1 MKKEVKTGILLVTM
15 LATMLSNASK
25 PEMAEK
31 NFKIENTTLS
41 INNVKQGQQLII
53 KDSNGIVLYKEM
65 IDRSGVYKKGFD
77 LTSLPNGE
85 YYFELD
91 KDTEVQVIPFKVAMN
106 KVEFLKEK
114 ETKFFKPVI
123 RLKDNKILLSRL
135 SFNQKPLEVKIY
147 YEDNSYYSSDYLLL
161 HSEKFK
167 DTKVIERVYELDKSK
182 KGSYKV
188 VVKTEGREF
197 TESITI

>member
-161 HSEKFK
+161 HTEKFK

>member
-1 MKKEVKTGILLVTM
+1 MKKEVKTGILLVSM

-25 PEMAEK
+25 PEMVEK

-41 INNVKQGQQLII
+41 IHNVKQGQQLLI
-53 KDSNGIVLYKEM
+53 KDSDGIVIYKEM
-65 IDRSGVYKKGFD
+65 IDKSGAYKKGFD
-77 LTSLPNGE
+77 LTALPNGD

-91 KDTEVQVIPFKVAMN
+91 KDIEVQVMPFKVVMN

-123 RLKDNKILLSRL
+123 RFKDNKILLSRL
-135 SFNQKPLEVKIY
+135 SFDQKPLEVKVY
-147 YEDNSYYSSDYLLL
+147 YEDNSYYGGDYLLL

-167 DTKVIERVYELDKSK
+167 DSKLIERVYQIDNLK

>member
-1 MKKEVKTGILLVTM
+1 MKKEVKTGILLITM

-25 PEMAEK
+25 PEMVEK
-31 NFKIENTTLS
+31 NLKIENTTLS
-41 INNVKQGQQLII
+41 IHNVKQGQQLII

-65 IDRSGVYKKGFD
+65 IDKSGMYNKGFD
-77 LTSLPNGE
+77 LTALPNGD

-91 KDTEVQVIPFKVAMN
+91 KDIEVQVIPFKVVMN
-106 KVEFLKEK
+106 KVEFMKEK

-123 RLKDNKILLSRL
+123 RFKDNKILLSRL

-147 YEDNSYYSSDYLLL
+147 YDDNNYYGDDYLLL
-161 HSEKFK
+161 HTEKFK
-167 DTKVIERVYELDKSK
+167 DTKIIERVYELDKFK